1 MEFQAQLLRIHQE
14 TPTVK
19 SFLLRVGSEGF
30 TFLPGQWID
39 LCVDTDGGERAVGG
53 FTLVSS
59 PLRRGVIE
67 LAIKGLRGGRAAA
80 HLWNQ
85 ARVGDIFWISR
96 PSGDFCFHEDMSDSL
111 VLIAGGIGVNP
122 LMSMVRYLDDAGK
135 KVRITLIYSVTSPSE
150 LLFGK
155 ELQAISARN
164 PLLRCLFTV
173 TQPGQEPWEGRRG
186 RIDKKM
192 LEEAKL
198 DLHARYYICG
208 PPGMPT
214 ELARVLRGLGVL
226 PDSIRFE
233 EW

>member
-1 MEFQAQLLRIHQE
+1 MEFQAHLLRIQQE

-19 SFLLRVGSEGF
+19 SFLLRVGPQRF

-39 LCVDTDGGERAVGG
+39 LYVEGAGGELAVGG

-59 PLRRGVIE
+59 PMLQGVIQ
-67 LAIKGLRGGRAAA
+67 LAIKGLRAGRVAS
-80 HLWNQ
+80 HLWNE
-85 ARVGDIFWISR
+85 ARVGDAFWISR
-96 PSGDFCFHEDMSDSL
+96 ASGDFYFRDGLSDSL

-135 KVRITLIYSVTSPSE
+135 NVRMTLIYSATSPSE
-150 LLFGK
+150 LLFAQ
-155 ELQAISARN
+155 ELQAIAARN

-186 RIDKKM
+186 RIDKGM
-192 LEEAKL
+192 LEEARL
-198 DLHARYYICG
+198 DPRALYYLCG

-214 ELARVLRGLGVL
+214 ELAGVLRVLGVL